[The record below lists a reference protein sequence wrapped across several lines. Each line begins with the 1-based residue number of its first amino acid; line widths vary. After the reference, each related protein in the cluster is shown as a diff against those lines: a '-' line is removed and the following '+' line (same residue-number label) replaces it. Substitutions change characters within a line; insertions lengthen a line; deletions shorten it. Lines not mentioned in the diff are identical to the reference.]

1 MTPPPAAEV
10 LVCIYYR
17 VAAADAAH
25 ANALAR
31 EFQRGLLA
39 RMPALRAE
47 TLLRSELPTTVSL
60 QGAVAQPEATL
71 METYRLPLPDAP
83 AGAGADAAVRQF
95 LHTLESAPPGL
106 ECLVRGTRHVELFIP
121 CVS

>member
-1 MTPPPAAEV
+1 MTSSAPSEA
-10 LVCIYYR
+10 LVCVYYR

-25 ANALAR
+25 ANTAAR

-39 RMPALRAE
+39 RLPALQAE
-47 TLLRSELPTTVSL
+47 TLLRSELPT
-60 QGAVAQPEATL
+60 AVPPQDAAANAEATL
-71 METYRLPLPDAP
+71 METYRLAVPGAP
-83 AGAGADAAVRQF
+83 GSAEADAAIRQF

-106 ECLVRGTRHVELFIP
+106 AGLLRGTRHVELFVP